1 MSAALTSGASF
12 TQGRARNLSHE
23 RDPWRSTMG
32 LYDAMNASVTGMQAQ
47 SNYLTNIGQNIS
59 NASTVGYKQANTQF
73 STLVDQA
80 AVGQTSAGGVITS
93 TQLEIAQQGT
103 LTSTASPTDLAVS
116 GNGFFVVSNAAGQEF
131 LTRAGSFVPDK
142 NGNLVNAAGYYL
154 MGYSL
159 ANGPPTM
166 ASNSLSGMQIVNVN
180 SSTLSASPTTSGT
193 LTANLPA
200 TDSVIAAANLPSANS
215 ASSTYD
221 EKTSMVMYDSLG
233 APHTVDLYFAQT
245 SSGNWEVTAYDQ
257 STASASGGFPY
268 SSGPLATTTL
278 NFSTSNG
285 YLTSTS
291 ASSLSIPVPGGA
303 TMKLG
308 LSGMTQLAGNFA
320 VSTAQ
325 VDGNAAASVS
335 SVTISSNGDLSYNL
349 TNGSSVPAYLIP
361 LADVP
366 SPDNLIASSGNVYS
380 PNILSGQASVGTA
393 GTGQLGTIQSNEL
406 EESTVDIATE
416 LTNMIVAQR
425 DYQAN
430 SQMFKAGADLMNTL
444 VNLNLA

>member
-1 MSAALTSGASF
+1 
-12 TQGRARNLSHE
+12 
-23 RDPWRSTMG
+23 MG

-59 NASTVGYKQANTQF
+59 NSSTVGYKEANTEF
-73 STLVDQA
+73 TTLVDQA
-80 AVGQTSAGGVITS
+80 AVGQTSAGGVMAS
-93 TQLEIAQQGT
+93 TQLDIAQQGT
-103 LTSTASPTDLAVS
+103 LTSTTSPTDLAIS

-180 SSTLSASPTTSGT
+180 SSTLSASPTSSGT

-200 TDSVIAAANLPSANS
+200 TDSIVSSANLPSANS
-215 ASSTYD
+215 ATSTFD
-221 EKTSMVMYDSLG
+221 EKTSMVMYDNLG
-233 APHTVDLYFAQT
+233 APHTIDLYFAQT
-245 SSGNWEVTAYDQ
+245 SSGTWEVSAFDHGA
-257 STASASGGFPY
+257 ASSSGGFPY

-278 NFSTSNG
+278 NFSSSNG
-285 YLTSTS
+285 YLSSTS
-291 ASSLSIPVPGGA
+291 ANSLSIPVPGGA
-303 TMKLG
+303 NMSLS
-308 LSGMTQLAGNFA
+308 LSGMTQLAGSFA
-320 VSTAQ
+320 VSTSQAN
-325 VDGNAAASVS
+325 GNAAASVS
-335 SVTISSNGDLSYNL
+335 SVTIASDGALSYSL
-349 TNGSSVPAYLIP
+349 TNGSSVSAYKIP
-361 LADVP
+361 LASVP
-366 SPDNLIASSGNVYS
+366 SPDNLEAQSGNVYS
-380 PNILSGQASVGTA
+380 PNILSGQASVGAA
-393 GTGQLGTIQSNEL
+393 GTGQLGTIQSSEL

-430 SQMFKAGADLMNTL
+430 SQMFKAGADLMSTL

>member
-1 MSAALTSGASF
+1 MSGALTSGASF
-12 TQGRARNLSHE
+12 AQGSARILSQE

-32 LYDAMNASVTGMQAQ
+32 LYDAMNASVSGMQAQ

-59 NASTVGYKQANTQF
+59 NSSTVGYKQANTEF
-73 STLVDQA
+73 STLVDQG
-80 AVGQTSAGGVITS
+80 AVGQTAAGGVITS
-93 TQLEIAQQGT
+93 TQLAIAQQGT
-103 LTSTASPTDLAVS
+103 LTSTTSPTDLAIS
-116 GNGFFVVSNAAGQEF
+116 GNGFFVVSNTAGQEF

-159 ANGPPTM
+159 ANGAPTM
-166 ASNSLSGMQIVNVN
+166 ASNSLTGMQVVNVN
-180 SSTLSASPTTSGT
+180 NSTLSASPTTTGT

-200 TDSVIAAANLPSANS
+200 TDTTIAAANLPSVNS
-215 ASSTYD
+215 STSTYD

-233 APHTVDLYFAQT
+233 APHTIDLYFAQT
-245 SSGNWEVTAYDQ
+245 SSGTWQVTAFDHAA
-257 STASASGGFPY
+257 ASASGGFPY
-268 SSGPLATTTL
+268 SSGPLGTTTL
-278 NFSTSNG
+278 SFSSTNG
-285 YLTSTS
+285 YLSSTS
-291 ASSLSIPVPGGA
+291 ANSLSVPVPGGS
-303 TMKLG
+303 TMSLS

-320 VSTAQ
+320 VSTSQ
-325 VDGNAAASVS
+325 VNGNSAASVS
-335 SVTISSNGDLSYNL
+335 SVTISTNGTLSYSL
-349 TNGSSVPAYLIP
+349 TNGATVSAYQIP

-393 GTGQLGTIQSNEL
+393 GSGQLGTIQSSEL

-430 SQMFKAGADLMNTL
+430 SQMFKAGADTMSTL
-444 VNLNLA
+444 INLNLA